1 MHQVPI
7 TLPLN
12 RDSSDEVQLL
22 SAQFLYLSFE
32 SSRPLAHSVRHSLVG
47 VDEVHI
53 GRGEKRQWK
62 RSNVGGKVVLHIEV
76 ADSWM
81 STQHLRLSCRPD
93 RVLLHDLGSRNGTLV
108 NGEEKQSCVLA
119 DKDVIEVGCTFFVF
133 SDDTVET
140 EHLPDLD
147 GCELVGEPGMTTLL
161 PGLRRQME
169 QLEKIAKSQRT
180 VIVHGES
187 GTGKELVARGIH
199 AISGR
204 TGSFVAVNC
213 AAIPDSLVESEF
225 FGHQKGAFSGA
236 TSNRAG
242 KIALSDSGTL
252 FLDEVSELS
261 AKAQAVLLRVLQ
273 EQEVFPIGAS
283 APVPIDL
290 RVVVASHQELA
301 VAVENGKF
309 REDLYARLSAF
320 TVTLLPLRERSAEL
334 GSIIAAILQNSQRV
348 DISSLSLDPDAART
362 LLLYSWP
369 RNIRELEKHLVSA
382 LVLAEGST
390 IGKSHLRLPNSRS
403 TGQVPSEK
411 TAQSELSAS
420 DTVLRARLLELL
432 VSESGNVTHVAKVL
446 GKSRQQVQRWCKRFE
461 IDLKRY
467 R

>member
-1 MHQVPI
+1 MPI

-12 RDSSDEVQLL
+12 RDSSDEAQLL

-32 SSRPLAHSVRHSLVG
+32 SSRPLAQSVRHSLVG

-53 GRGEKRQWK
+53 GRGEKRRWS
-62 RSNVGGKVVLHIEV
+62 RTTSGGKVVLHIEV

-81 STQHLRLSCRPD
+81 STAHLRLSCRPD

-133 SDDTVET
+133 SNDTVELD
-140 EHLPDLD
+140 HQPDLD

-161 PGLRRQME
+161 PELRRQME

-187 GTGKELVARGIH
+187 GTGKELVARAIH
-199 AISGR
+199 VISGR

-213 AAIPDSLVESEF
+213 AAIPDSLLESEF
-225 FGHQKGAFSGA
+225 FGHRKGAFSGA
-236 TSNRAG
+236 TSNRTGRIEGADG
-242 KIALSDSGTL
+242 GTL
-252 FLDEVSELS
+252 FLDEVIELS
-261 AKAQAVLLRVLQ
+261 AKAQAALLRVLQ
-273 EQEVFPIGAS
+273 EQEVLPIGAS
-283 APVPIDL
+283 TPVSIDL
-290 RVVVASHQELA
+290 RVLVASHQDLA
-301 VAVENGKF
+301 AAVEQGRF

-334 GSIIAAILQNSQRV
+334 GSILAAILQNSQRA
-348 DISSLSLDPDAART
+348 DMSSLTIEPDAARA
-362 LLLYSWP
+362 LLLYRWP

-382 LVLAEGST
+382 LVLAEGSA
-390 IGKSHLRLPNSRS
+390 IGLSHLRLPNPRIAEE
-403 TGQVPSEK
+403 VLSEER
-411 TAQSELSAS
+411 AQSELSAS
-420 DTVLRARLLELL
+420 DTILRARLLELL
-432 VSESGNVTHVAKVL
+432 VSESGNVTHVAKAL
-446 GKSRQQVQRWCKRFE
+446 SKSRQQVQRWCKRFE
-461 IDLKRY
+461 IDLKQY